1 MTFYDWRL
9 SMDKTILGTVYSI
22 DNRIESII
30 LRGHTSA
37 C

>member
-22 DNRIESII
+22 DTELNPLS
-30 LRGHTSA
+30 
-37 C
+37 